1 MMNFISLVAGAA
13 VAGGAAA
20 YGFAKLV
27 SGSANQDGKR
37 QEILES
43 LKQKL
48 RDLEQKERKGTLT
61 EKDTRD
67 FIVFL
72 KVPLEKDFITA
83 EDAQSLMEQ
92 VTSGQLAL
100 EEAYRLL
107 YNIIS
112 DKRGLPPAVTGSAA
126 QDGKRRE
133 ILESLKQKLRD
144 LEQKENKGSL
154 TEKDTHDFIV
164 FLKEPL
170 EKDFITAEDAQSLME
185 QVTSGQ
191 LALKEAYGLLYNII
205 SDKRGLPPPK

>member
-1 MMNFISLVAGAA
+1 MDSKPLSKEELLDAIRKMEQDPSNWARILGEIGIAGLGAGGAGFAAATLGTTTIAIPIVTALTGITMIAAAPVSLVAGAA
-13 VAGGAAA
+13 VAGGVAA
-20 YGFAKLV
+20 YGLAKLV
-27 SGSANQDGKR
+27 TGSATQDGKR

-100 EEAYRLL
+100 
-107 YNIIS
+107 
-112 DKRGLPPAVTGSAA
+112 
-126 QDGKRRE
+126 
-133 ILESLKQKLRD
+133 
-144 LEQKENKGSL
+144 
-154 TEKDTHDFIV
+154 
-164 FLKEPL
+164 
-170 EKDFITAEDAQSLME
+170 
-185 QVTSGQ
+185 
-191 LALKEAYGLLYNII
+191 KEAYGLLYNII

>member
-27 SGSANQDGKR
+27 TGSAAHDGKR
-37 QEILES
+37 REILEA

-48 RDLEQKERKGTLT
+48 RALEEQECKEKSTD
-61 EKDTRD
+61 KDMRD

-72 KVPLEKDFITA
+72 KGPLERNLISA

-92 VTSGQLAL
+92 VTSGQLSL

-112 DKRGLPPAVTGSAA
+112 DEGDS
-126 QDGKRRE
+126 
-133 ILESLKQKLRD
+133 
-144 LEQKENKGSL
+144 
-154 TEKDTHDFIV
+154 
-164 FLKEPL
+164 PL
-170 EKDFITAEDAQSLME
+170 VHQ
-185 QVTSGQ
+185 
-191 LALKEAYGLLYNII
+191 
-205 SDKRGLPPPK
+205 